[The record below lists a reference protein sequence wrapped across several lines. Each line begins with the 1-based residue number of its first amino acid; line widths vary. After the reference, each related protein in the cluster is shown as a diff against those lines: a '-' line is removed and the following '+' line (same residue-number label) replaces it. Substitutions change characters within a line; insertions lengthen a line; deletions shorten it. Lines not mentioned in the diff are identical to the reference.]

1 MAALSEGPSGSEAG
15 TDRTEAGARAV
26 AVQTRE
32 RIRRLARILDSAVGI
47 PGTRWRFGVDALIGL
62 IPVVGDVA
70 GLLLGAYFFFEGLR
84 IRAPRSVLLRMA
96 ANIVFDMLVGLLPV
110 LGDLADFA
118 FQSNARNARLLD
130 AHLDT
135 LLTEPPRDSGPRTRR
150 RVWVLLA
157 ILALVLAVL
166 GWRAGGFPR

>member
-1 MAALSEGPSGSEAG
+1 MAALSEGPSGPEA
-15 TDRTEAGARAV
+15 DAGARA
-26 AVQTRE
+26 AAAQTRE
-32 RIRRLARILDSAVGI
+32 RVRRLARLLDSAVGI

-135 LLTEPPRDSGPRTRR
+135 LLTEPPRDSAPRTRR